1 MVFIEDIKILGGDFN
16 FNINVE
22 VWAITPFTMEIHLYN
37 LVRAVPLYGGGG
49 GLWLLAMIQCHWI
62 ILCFLNLLVALCIYD
77 TQDWTLSSK
86 TIEVVKRKIYLF
98 VSERLCYSSL
108 NILYRVLV

>member
-37 LVRAVPLYGGGG
+37 LVRDVPLYGGGG
-49 GLWLLAMIQCHWI
+49 VVTVGH
-62 ILCFLNLLVALCIYD
+62 D
-77 TQDWTLSSK
+77 TVPLDH
-86 TIEVVKRKIYLF
+86 F
-98 VSERLCYSSL
+98 VFF
-108 NILYRVLV
+108 